1 MNQQT
6 QDKFKPY
13 REAMAADDTWQV
25 ALEAKFGNAAG
36 TMRYKPEGKAGDLA
50 PLAAAKRAAD
60 EVWLAAMREMRSN
73 A

>member
-13 REAMAADDTWQV
+13 REAMAADDAWQV

-36 TMRYKPEGKAGDLA
+36 TMRYK
-50 PLAAAKRAAD
+50 
-60 EVWLAAMREMRSN
+60 REMRSN